1 MSDAAALDVFD
12 RRESE
17 VRGYIRAF
25 PTVFD
30 RASGSTLVDVDGR
43 EYLDFFA
50 GAGVLN
56 YGHNNPAFTRALVGY
71 LEHGGIIHGL
81 DMATSAK
88 KAFIEAFEQY
98 VLTPRGLDHKLQ
110 FTGPTGANAVE
121 AALKVA
127 RQATGRSNVVAF
139 TNAFH
144 GLSIGALAATGNS
157 TYRDAAGIA
166 LGDIT
171 RLPYDGY
178 LGADVDTL
186 DLLEKMLDDP
196 GSGLDLPAAVIVEA
210 VQGEGGI
217 NVASVSWLQRLRE
230 LTAARGILLIL
241 DEIQAGVGRTGTF
254 FAFEAA
260 GIVPDIVTV
269 SKSISGSGL
278 PMSLV
283 LLRPEVDVWK
293 PGAHTGTFRGNN
305 LAFVSARVA
314 LETYWADSAFTDG
327 VAAKSALLRAE
338 LDRIA
343 ADHPELGPRAA
354 RPRPHV
360 RARLRQRPHARGAH
374 LGRGVPPRAHHR
386 DIRRLRRG
394 AQVPAGTHDHRRRT
408 HPRPRDRA
416 REPRRGARPLTA
428 RASARKLD
436 RVRDDLGDAFVVEVV
451 DVARRDD
458 RDVASGIGV
467 PGEAVDHD
475 AVLAHDGAEA
485 LELGRHA
492 GEVLRGALAGLLHG
506 LAPDQRVRADE
517 CPDDVVG
524 EVGQRDLEAVAR
536 ERAGDLLGREV
547 GHDVH
552 SPALS
557 RGIPR
562 ACG

>member
-1 MSDAAALDVFD
+1 MSGAAAALEASALEVFD

-30 RASGSTLVDVDGR
+30 RAVGSTLVDADGR

-56 YGHNNPAFTRALVGY
+56 YGHNNPAFTRALIEY
-71 LEHGGIIHGL
+71 LERDGIIHGL

-88 KAFIEAFEQY
+88 KAFIEAFERL
-98 VLTPRGLDHKLQ
+98 VLEPRGLDHKLQ

-127 RQATGRSNVVAF
+127 RQATGRTTVVAF

-144 GLSIGALAATGNS
+144 GLSLGSLAATGNS
-157 TYRDAAGIA
+157 HYREAAGVA
-166 LGDIT
+166 LGDVA

-186 DLLEKMLDDP
+186 DLFEKMLDDP

-217 NVASVSWLQRLRE
+217 NVASAPWLRRLRAITE
-230 LTAARGILLIL
+230 ARGILLIL
-241 DEIQAGVGRTGTF
+241 DEIQAGIGRTGTF
-254 FAFEAA
+254 FAFEHA

-314 LETYWADSAFTDG
+314 LETYWADSALTDG
-327 VAAKSALLRAE
+327 VAAKGELLRAE
-338 LDRIA
+338 LERIA
-343 ADHPELGPRAA
+343 AEHPEQGFVVRGRGLMQGIACDADRTLAGRISKAA
-354 RPRPHV
+354 FRRGLIIETSGAFDEVLKFLP
-360 RARLRQRPHARGAH
+360 ALTITEDELARGLAI
-374 LGRGVPPRAHHR
+374 V
-386 DIRRLRRG
+386 
-394 AQVPAGTHDHRRRT
+394 
-408 HPRPRDRA
+408 
-416 REPRRGARPLTA
+416 RET
-428 RASARKLD
+428 
-436 RVRDDLGDAFVVEVV
+436 
-451 DVARRDD
+451 
-458 RDVASGIGV
+458 
-467 PGEAVDHD
+467 
-475 AVLAHDGAEA
+475 LAD
-485 LELGRHA
+485 
-492 GEVLRGALAGLLHG
+492 ALAG
-506 LAPDQRVRADE
+506 
-517 CPDDVVG
+517 
-524 EVGQRDLEAVAR
+524 
-536 ERAGDLLGREV
+536 
-547 GHDVH
+547 
-552 SPALS
+552 
-557 RGIPR
+557 
-562 ACG
+562 

>member
-1 MSDAAALDVFD
+1 MSSLAALDVFD

-30 RASGSTLVDVDGR
+30 RATGSTLVDADGR

-56 YGHNNPAFTRALVGY
+56 YGHNNPAFTRALIEY
-71 LEHGGIIHGL
+71 LERDGIIHGL

-88 KAFIEAFEQY
+88 QAFIEAFERI
-98 VLTPRGLDHKLQ
+98 VLQPRGLDHKLQ

-127 RQATGRSNVVAF
+127 RQATGRSTVVAF

-144 GLSIGALAATGNS
+144 GLSLGSLAATGNS
-157 TYRDAAGIA
+157 HYRSAAGVGLDDVA
-166 LGDIT
+166 

-186 DLLEKMLDDP
+186 DLFEKMLDDP

-217 NVASVSWLQRLRE
+217 NVAGATWLRRLRE

-241 DEIQAGVGRTGTF
+241 DEIQAGVGRTGAF
-254 FAFEAA
+254 FAFEES

-314 LETYWADSAFTDG
+314 LETYWADSAFTEAI
-327 VAAKSALLRAE
+327 AAKSALLREE
-338 LDRIA
+338 LERIA
-343 ADHPELGPRAA
+343 GDHPEQGFV
-354 RPRPHV
+354 V
-360 RARLRQRPHARGAH
+360 R
-374 LGRGVPPRAHHR
+374 GRGLMYGLACDGDRTLAGRISKAAFGRGLVIETSGAFDEVLKFLPALTI
-386 DIRRLRRG
+386 DDEELRRG
-394 AQVPAGTHDHRRRT
+394 LAIV
-408 HPRPRDRA
+408 
-416 REPRRGARPLTA
+416 RE
-428 RASARKLD
+428 SLD
-436 RVRDDLGDAFVVEVV
+436 E
-451 DVARRDD
+451 
-458 RDVASGIGV
+458 
-467 PGEAVDHD
+467 
-475 AVLAHDGAEA
+475 VLAG
-485 LELGRHA
+485 
-492 GEVLRGALAGLLHG
+492 
-506 LAPDQRVRADE
+506 
-517 CPDDVVG
+517 
-524 EVGQRDLEAVAR
+524 
-536 ERAGDLLGREV
+536 
-547 GHDVH
+547 
-552 SPALS
+552 
-557 RGIPR
+557 
-562 ACG
+562 

>member
-1 MSDAAALDVFD
+1 MSGAAAALEASALEVFD

-30 RASGSTLVDVDGR
+30 RAVGSTLVDADGR

-56 YGHNNPAFTRALVGY
+56 YGHNNPAFTRALIEY
-71 LEHGGIIHGL
+71 LERDGIIHGL

-88 KAFIEAFEQY
+88 KAFIEAFERL
-98 VLTPRGLDHKLQ
+98 VLEPRGLDHKLQ

-127 RQATGRSNVVAF
+127 RQATGRTTVVAF

-144 GLSIGALAATGNS
+144 GLSLGSLAATGNS
-157 TYRDAAGIA
+157 HYREAAGVA
-166 LGDIT
+166 LGDVA

-186 DLLEKMLDDP
+186 DLFEKMLDDP

-217 NVASVSWLQRLRE
+217 NVASAPWLRRLRAITE
-230 LTAARGILLIL
+230 ARGILLIL
-241 DEIQAGVGRTGTF
+241 DEIQAGIGRTGTF
-254 FAFEAA
+254 FAFEHA

-314 LETYWADSAFTDG
+314 LETYWADSALTDG
-327 VAAKSALLRAE
+327 VAAKGELLRAE
-338 LDRIA
+338 LERIA
-343 ADHPELGPRAA
+343 AEHPEQGFVVRGRGLMQGIACDADRTLAGRISKAA
-354 RPRPHV
+354 FRRGLIIETSGAFDEVLKFLP
-360 RARLRQRPHARGAH
+360 ALTITEDELARGLAI
-374 LGRGVPPRAHHR
+374 V
-386 DIRRLRRG
+386 
-394 AQVPAGTHDHRRRT
+394 
-408 HPRPRDRA
+408 
-416 REPRRGARPLTA
+416 RE
-428 RASARKLD
+428 S
-436 RVRDDLGDAFVVEVV
+436 
-451 DVARRDD
+451 
-458 RDVASGIGV
+458 
-467 PGEAVDHD
+467 
-475 AVLAHDGAEA
+475 LAD
-485 LELGRHA
+485 
-492 GEVLRGALAGLLHG
+492 ALAG
-506 LAPDQRVRADE
+506 
-517 CPDDVVG
+517 
-524 EVGQRDLEAVAR
+524 
-536 ERAGDLLGREV
+536 
-547 GHDVH
+547 
-552 SPALS
+552 
-557 RGIPR
+557 
-562 ACG
+562 

>member
-30 RASGSTLVDVDGR
+30 RAVGSTLIDADGR

-56 YGHNNPAFTRALVGY
+56 YGHNNPAFTRALIEY
-71 LEHGGIIHGL
+71 LERDGIIHGL

-88 KAFIEAFEQY
+88 KAFIETFERL
-98 VLTPRGLDHKLQ
+98 VLEPRGFDHKLQ
-110 FTGPTGANAVE
+110 FTGPTGTNAVE

-127 RQATGRSNVVAF
+127 RQATGRSTVVAF

-144 GLSIGALAATGNS
+144 GLSLGALAATGNS
-157 TYRDAAGIA
+157 HYRGAAGVG
-166 LGDIT
+166 LDDIV

-178 LGADVDTL
+178 LGPDVDTL

-217 NVASVSWLQRLRE
+217 NVASVPWLQRLRE

-241 DEIQAGVGRTGTF
+241 DEIQSGIGRTGAF
-254 FAFEAA
+254 FAFEAS

-283 LLRPEVDVWK
+283 LLRPDVDVWK

-314 LETYWADSAFTDG
+314 LETYWADSALVDG
-327 VAAKSALLRAE
+327 VAAKSALLAAE
-338 LDRIA
+338 LEQIA
-343 ADHPELGPRAA
+343 AAHPELGFV
-354 RPRPHV
+354 V
-360 RARLRQRPHARGAH
+360 RGRGLMYGLACDGDRGLAGRISAEAFRRGLVIETSGAFDEVLKFLPALTITEDELARGLAI
-374 LGRGVPPRAHHR
+374 V
-386 DIRRLRRG
+386 
-394 AQVPAGTHDHRRRT
+394 
-408 HPRPRDRA
+408 
-416 REPRRGARPLTA
+416 RE
-428 RASARKLD
+428 SLD
-436 RVRDDLGDAFVVEVV
+436 
-451 DVARRDD
+451 
-458 RDVASGIGV
+458 S
-467 PGEAVDHD
+467 
-475 AVLAHDGAEA
+475 VLAG
-485 LELGRHA
+485 
-492 GEVLRGALAGLLHG
+492 
-506 LAPDQRVRADE
+506 
-517 CPDDVVG
+517 
-524 EVGQRDLEAVAR
+524 
-536 ERAGDLLGREV
+536 
-547 GHDVH
+547 
-552 SPALS
+552 
-557 RGIPR
+557 
-562 ACG
+562 